1 MRLITIMAAAA
12 FAIAGTVANASTIA
26 LNTAVAPEAVNTIP
40 GQDFQAQL
48 IAAGATHL
56 YSGPLSLISDG
67 PVKVSF
73 SLVAAESNFRNSLLL
88 NGSTIIT
95 ENGGNGGLANFQIG
109 ELQSQTFTFNFAGG
123 DLASLLSFGVEA
135 FNPSVFTTFTAG
147 QPEFGIFANSAE
159 LGALTTFYL
168 ALDDDGANSDDNHDD
183 IIVRVNI
190 SPVPLPASGLLL
202 LAGLG
207 GIFGARRFRRKA

>member
-26 LNTAVAPEAVNTIP
+26 LTTAVTPEAVNTIP

-73 SLVAAESNFRNSLLL
+73 SLVAAESGFVNSLLL
-88 NGSTIIT
+88 SGSPIIT
-95 ENGGNGGLANFQIG
+95 ENANGSLADFQVG
-109 ELQSQTFTFNFAGG
+109 ALRSQTFTFNFAGG
-123 DLASLLSFGVEA
+123 DLASLLSFGVQA
-135 FNPSVFTTFTAG
+135 FNPSTLTTFTAG
-147 QPEFGIFANSAE
+147 DDEFGVFANSAE

-168 ALDDDGANSDDNHDD
+168 ALDDNGANADDNHDD
-183 IIVRVNI
+183 IIVRVNV
-190 SPVPLPASGLLL
+190 SAVPLPASGLLL